1 MKPGGVVKPGSV
13 VKLKISAL
21 IIVLLVIFS
30 GCIYKPPYII
40 SISLN
45 KPVLEAGETFYI
57 TMVFNNTGKVA
68 FVRMEDLSEVPDNFV
83 IIQSPRFPETL
94 KVGESAKLVWVFK
107 APPTPGTYP
116 LKLRFRFIDELN
128 RPWFEHKEFL
138 VTVIKKK
145 SQEGQGKL
153 VMTFNLSSKRVNG
166 GGKVTGFLNLTNL
179 GDAPVEITSVLINP
193 PEGATVISRGETP
206 STVPPKD
213 TKILN
218 FTLKMGYSHFKG
230 YATVFV
236 GYVEN
241 GQYHTDVLSSPIEVL
256 WMPWEVDR
264 ETLKEAYGENYY
276 WVVNPYVVDGYWKD
290 KYNAEIIGDIESLKE
305 YTKGLTEGAV
315 SEGDAARNVFS
326 WIKESYSFG
335 DTTTA
340 VDPILVA
347 QQRKI
352 SYDEG
357 QILFVGMM
365 RALNIPSR
373 LVTLYDGSDCTLNAV
388 SEFYSDGKWY
398 VVDFKRDFFGSRAE
412 YMSTPYFPRIYYLFA
427 KGGYKLVAQAPEE
440 VKGHE
445 HVDVGGEYLSEIQE
459 GILGVLKTRT
469 TAYGRVKLDK
479 IVSTMRGD
487 EKIFALFLLASAP
500 KDELND
506 LLEGAD
512 IGEIEKNIKTIYEFY
527 KDVPYPEDFRVY
539 WKVLKEGTK

>member
-1 MKPGGVVKPGSV
+1 MGGAVKFKVFAP
-13 VKLKISAL
+13 
-21 IIVLLVIFS
+21 IIIFLVIFS
-30 GCIYKPPYII
+30 GCIYKPPYVIN
-40 SISLN
+40 ISLN
-45 KPVLEAGETFYI
+45 KPLLEAGETFYI

-68 FVRMEDLSEVPDNFV
+68 FVKMEDLSEIPDNF
-83 IIQSPRFPETL
+83 IIVQSPQFPKTL
-94 KVGESAKLVWVFK
+94 KVGESARLVWVFR
-107 APPTPGTYP
+107 APSTPGTYP

-138 VTVIKKK
+138 VTVIEKKNK
-145 SQEGQGKL
+145 GGQGKL
-153 VMTFNLSSKRVNG
+153 VMTFNLSSNKVNG
-166 GGKVTGFLNLTNL
+166 GEEVTGFLNLTNL
-179 GDAPVEITSVLINP
+179 GDAPVKITSVLINP
-193 PEGATVISRGETP
+193 PRGATIISREEAP
-206 STVPPKD
+206 SAISPKD
-213 TKILN
+213 AEILN
-218 FTLKMGYSHFKG
+218 FTLKMGYSYFKG
-230 YATVFV
+230 YVTVFV

-241 GQYHTDVLSSPIEVL
+241 GQYRTDVLSSPIEVL
-256 WMPWEVDR
+256 WMPWKVDR
-264 ETLKEAYGENYY
+264 ETLKEVYGGNYY
-276 WVVNPYVVDGYWKD
+276 WIVNPYVVDGYWKE
-290 KYNAEIIGDIESLKE
+290 KYNAEIIGDIDSLRE
-305 YTKGLTEGAV
+305 YTKGLTEGAI
-315 SEGDAARNVFS
+315 SEVDAARNVFN
-326 WIKESYSFG
+326 WIKKNYSFG

-340 VDPILVA
+340 VDPILIA

-388 SEFYSDGKWY
+388 SEFYSGGKWY

-440 VKGHE
+440 VRGHE
-445 HVDVGGEYLSEIQE
+445 HVNVGAEYLSEMQD

-469 TAYGRVKLDK
+469 TAYGKIKLDK
-479 IVSTMRGD
+479 IISTMQGD
-487 EKIFALFLLASAP
+487 ERIFALFLLASAP
-500 KDELND
+500 RNELNE